1 MRITLKNIKHSA
13 FASQGTLCY
22 EASLYF
28 DGKKV
33 GTVSNGGHG
42 GCDDV
47 YYLDRRDEGAVEA
60 YIKTLPQRTHESES
74 DGHPVKI
81 SGDTTLETVCGE
93 LVNDWLVSKDLKA
106 ILRKKVL
113 ALKDDGKLYTYKVI
127 EPDKERVTRSAER
140 VAKFENT
147 VKVLN
152 LLPFDEALKLYKE
165 H

>member
-1 MRITLKNIKHSA
+1 MRITLKNIKYSA
-13 FASQGTLCY
+13 FASQETSCY

-33 GTVSNGGHG
+33 GIVSNQGH

-60 YIKTLPQRTHESES
+60 YIKTLPTPS
-74 DGHPVKI
+74 
-81 SGDTTLETVCGE
+81 LETVCNE
-93 LVNDWLVSKDLKA
+93 SLNDWRVSKDLKTL
-106 ILRKKVL
+106 LRKKVM
-113 ALKDDGKLYTYKVI
+113 ALKDDGKIYTYKVI
-127 EPDKERVTRSAER
+127 KPNKERVTRSAER

-165 H
+165 N